1 MIAQGHNPAESGFG
15 AETVVIGL
23 MDLES
28 KFIGEERDYWKSIG
42 AGAEG
47 MQARI
52 QELQAREVR
61 EPDVGLA
68 SLGELGTKVAGTLA
82 DLV

>member
-1 MIAQGHNPAESGFG
+1 
-15 AETVVIGL
+15 

-47 MQARI
+47 MQSRI
-52 QELQAREVR
+52 QELQARQAQ
-61 EPDVGLA
+61 EPSARLGGF
-68 SLGELGTKVAGTLA
+68 GELGAKVAGTLA
-82 DLV
+82 DLI